1 MKLYHSTV
9 RRSSQLLYSTPVPHS
24 AASLPACDCLSFFR
38 PVHHFVSSTRVPP
51 AVVECYTD
59 PRLAAASVERHL
71 AEEDAAGRALYWSVH
86 LDGQHLLVG

>member
-1 MKLYHSTV
+1 MPPSTF
-9 RRSSQLLYSTPVPHS
+9 L
-24 AASLPACDCLSFFR
+24 SLPICDCLAFCR
-38 PVHHFVSSTRVPP
+38 PVKAFVPAARVPP